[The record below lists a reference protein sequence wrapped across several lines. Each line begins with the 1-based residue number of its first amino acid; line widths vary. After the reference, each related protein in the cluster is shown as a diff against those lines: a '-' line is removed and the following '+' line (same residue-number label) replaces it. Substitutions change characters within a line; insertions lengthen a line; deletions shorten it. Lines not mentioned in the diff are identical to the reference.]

1 MRMGMVKRGICMK
14 KVILFPSISEEHLIE
29 EANES
34 FLSGDYEEAINF
46 YEKLFLLGITSF
58 ELHWNYLISLRNNDQ
73 VKDAVEYAKEF
84 SEYYT
89 GEEQFFIAE
98 FAISIM
104 LEEEDY
110 LKTALYIH
118 ELLQLNL
125 DKTSRQQIVAIL
137 SIIDEQNKVTHDK
150 TLTDLDEAIKQGA
163 HQKAWFLLENIHFSY
178 VYTNRTF
185 LTYLIDPKVHP
196 VIKTKLLEL
205 YIYHQ
210 YKEAITIE
218 KFGKEETIIPS
229 GLVYSDE
236 TNLVKEL
243 MQSIEHIEQSNPS
256 LFDIMEE
263 LIKQY
268 MYVMYPF
275 QKDFTDITSIR
286 EAFIIVGKKHLS
298 SIIQMKQVD
307 DETATHIYNIE
318 TCLELYSSLVNST
331 I

>member
-1 MRMGMVKRGICMK
+1 MK
-14 KVILFPSISEEHLIE
+14 KVILFPSISEEQLIE

-34 FLSGDYEEAINF
+34 FLSGEYEEAINL
-46 YEKLFLLGITSF
+46 YEKLFLLDITSF
-58 ELHWNYLISLRNNDQ
+58 ELHWNYLISLRNNNQ

-84 SEYYT
+84 SEHYT
-89 GEEQFFIAE
+89 GKEQFFIAE
-98 FAISIM
+98 FAIAIM

-118 ELLQLNL
+118 ELLQLDL

-137 SIIDEQNKVTHDK
+137 SIIDEQNKVSHDK
-150 TLTDLDEAIKQGA
+150 ALADLHDAIKQGA

-178 VYTNRTF
+178 VHTNPTF
-185 LTYLIDPKVHP
+185 LTYLIDTKVHP
-196 VIKTKLLEL
+196 VIKTKILEL

-210 YKEAITIE
+210 YKDDIRIE
-218 KFGKEETIIPS
+218 KFGKEVTVIPNE
-229 GLVYSDE
+229 LAYSYE
-236 TNLVKEL
+236 VGLVKE
-243 MQSIEHIEQSNPS
+243 MMKSIEHIEQNNPS
-256 LFDIMEE
+256 LFEIMEE

-268 MYVMYPF
+268 MYVMFPL

-298 SIIQMKQVD
+298 SIMQMKQVD

-318 TCLELYSSLVNST
+318 TCLELYSSVADST
-331 I
+331 M